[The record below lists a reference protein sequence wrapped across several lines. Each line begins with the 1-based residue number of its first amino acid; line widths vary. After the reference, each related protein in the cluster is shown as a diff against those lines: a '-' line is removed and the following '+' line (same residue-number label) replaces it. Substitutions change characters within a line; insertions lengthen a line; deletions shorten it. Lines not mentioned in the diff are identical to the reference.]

1 MENIEQLFRQ
11 HYTKMFL
18 VSRVLLSDEDTARDV
33 VSDIFADLLSGKLR
47 LPSHCSDGYFVVLAR
62 NRSISHLRMMSTQE
76 KVKNGLSLDTTI
88 DLSHTENKIVGQID
102 QEMSKLDQML
112 NFIDSELTPQ
122 TRRVVNMHYRQKL
135 TYRQIAEELGLSE
148 AAVYKHLAQGI
159 KRIKEQFNP
168 KNNG

>member
-1 MENIEQLFRQ
+1 MERIEQLFRQ
-11 HYTKMFL
+11 HYSKMFL
-18 VSRVLLSDEDTARDV
+18 VSRMLLGDEETARDV
-33 VSDIFADLLSGKLR
+33 VSDIFADLLNGTLKL
-47 LPSHCSDGYFVVLAR
+47 PPECSEGYFVVLAR
-62 NRSISHLRMMSTQE
+62 NRSLNQLRKMTTQE
-76 KVKNGLSLDTTI
+76 KVKAGLTLDTTI
-88 DLSHTENKIVGQID
+88 DISHTENKIVGEID

-135 TYRQIAEELGLSE
+135 TYREISEQLGISE

-159 KRIKEQFNP
+159 KRIKEHFNP